1 MTIGDRARVGVVGTG
16 WWSTHTHLPALLS
29 NPNATVVGVCDLDA
43 TRAREVADRFDVPF
57 AVTSVDQLLSLGLDA
72 VVVATP
78 HDAHYEPAAA
88 AISAGVDVLVEKPMT
103 IDPVEAWD
111 LVGRAQAAGVALHV
125 GHTYPYSRH
134 ANYLRTA
141 IRQGDLGDLNLT
153 AALFAT
159 SVHQFY
165 SGDVEFMQR
174 RVGALYS
181 TGQSTYASAARGGGH
196 LFTQITHAASVVL
209 WVTGRVAAQVSAYE
223 HHHGLPVDLA
233 DSLAVTF
240 DDGSLAT
247 IAGTGSIHEHPFR
260 VEEYRFFGSSGRAL
274 LDTASG
280 TLDVALLEGTVEIA
294 PLSGTELDLV
304 WRTSA
309 ALVATALGREKVVVP
324 GELGASVVD
333 LLSAARESSSHNGSP
348 IGVSR
353 PTPEGKRQ
361 PNETN

>member
-1 MTIGDRARVGVVGTG
+1 MTWTAPEPVKWLTV
-16 WWSTHTHLPALLS
+16 STSRSPSPRST
-29 NPNATVVGVCDLDA
+29 
-43 TRAREVADRFDVPF
+43 E
-57 AVTSVDQLLSLGLDA
+57 LLSLGLDA

-111 LVGRAQAAGVALHV
+111 LVGRAHAAGVALHV

-174 RVGALYS
+174 RVGALYP

-294 PLSGTELDLV
+294 PLSGTELDLA

-348 IGVSR
+348 IRVSR
-353 PTPEGKRQ
+353 PTLEGKRQ
-361 PNETN
+361 PNETD

>member
-1 MTIGDRARVGVVGTG
+1 M
-16 WWSTHTHLPALLS
+16 HLPALLS
-29 NPNATVVGVCDLDA
+29 NHNATVVGVCDLDG

-174 RVGALYS
+174 RVGALYP

-280 TLDVALLEGTVEIA
+280 TLDVALLEGNVEIA
-294 PLSGTELDLV
+294 PLSGTELDLA

-333 LLSAARESSSHNGSP
+333 LLSTARESSSHNGSP
-348 IGVSR
+348 TCVSR
-353 PTPEGKRQ
+353 PTPKGKLQ
-361 PNETN
+361 PNETD